1 MRVAHDGGVEA
12 FAQIKYAHRHED
24 FKRGGEAEEFRAV
37 TSEKGDRS
45 RNVDK

>member
-12 FAQIKYAHRHED
+12 FEQIKYADRHED
-24 FKRGGEAEEFRAV
+24 FKRGGEAEEFRAA
-37 TSEKGDRS
+37 TSEKDDRG